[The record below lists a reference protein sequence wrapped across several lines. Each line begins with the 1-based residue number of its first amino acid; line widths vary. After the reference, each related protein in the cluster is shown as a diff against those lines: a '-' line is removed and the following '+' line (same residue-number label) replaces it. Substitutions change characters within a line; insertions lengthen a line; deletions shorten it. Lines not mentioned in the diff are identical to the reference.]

1 MKENELKDEHE
12 LQSYFIQRMD
22 KYLMS
27 QGKKL
32 IGWDEILEGGLS
44 PNAAVMSWRGFE
56 GGIEAAKLGHEVV
69 MSPGSHCYFDH
80 YQGKS
85 VSEPLAI
92 GGYTPLEKVYE
103 FNPIPEGL
111 KDQDARFILGG
122 QANLWTE
129 YIPTFD
135 QLTYMTY
142 PRAIALSQVLWGG
155 TKAPFK
161 AFEDALKTYH
171 IPRLMGPIL
180 NTNVSLSFMKP
191 DIKFE
196 REPYGISLS
205 FEFKDTNESV
215 VVSFPMR
222 EEGIWLSQGKKIPF
236 NRPQKKSI
244 QRKFTYFSPCCAD
257 SLTIIE
263 HQGLGAK
270 VTYITPPNSRYD
282 SGDLTLVDGQFGGR
296 PWRGYQWVGFDTNTI
311 EINIELEEK
320 RKTKGVELGFLYEPS
335 SWIHLPSEV
344 KITTD
349 SGKTKNVH
357 VTSER
362 TVIRFGNKTQSLRVQ
377 LNGPKTI
384 PIGFPGEGSA
394 PWIFMD
400 EIIIR

>member
-1 MKENELKDEHE
+1 MDQY
-12 LQSYFIQRMD
+12 LQAHNR
-22 KYLMS
+22 
-27 QGKKL
+27 KL
-32 IGWDEILEGGLS
+32 IGWDEILEGGLTS
-44 PNAAVMSWRGFE
+44 GAAVMSWRGTE
-56 GGIEAAKLGHEVV
+56 GGIAAAKQGHFVV

-103 FNPIPEGL
+103 FNPIPEEL
-111 KDQDARFILGG
+111 KDYEARFILGG

-142 PRAIALSQVLWGG
+142 PRAIALSQALWGG
-155 TKAPFK
+155 TKAPYK
-161 AFEDALKTYH
+161 AFEGALKTYH

-191 DIKFE
+191 SFKFN
-196 REPYGISLS
+196 RVPNGISLG
-205 FEFKDTNESV
+205 FEFKDTSESV
-215 VVSFPMR
+215 VVSSFNSHD
-222 EEGIWLSQGKKIPF
+222 GVWLDHNKTIDFKRTTKNTSEYKLTF
-236 NRPQKKSI
+236 
-244 QRKFTYFSPCCAD
+244 FSPCCAD
-257 SLTIIE
+257 SLTIIS

-282 SGDLTLVDGQFGGR
+282 SGDLTLVDGQFGAR

-311 EINIELEEK
+311 ELKVDLEER
-320 RKTKGVELGFLYEPS
+320 RKIKSLELGCLYEPS
-335 SWIHLPSEV
+335 SWIHLPNEV

-349 SGKTKNVH
+349 SGRTKSVNIA
-357 VTSER
+357 SER
-362 TVIRFGNKTQSLRVQ
+362 TVIRFKNKTQTIRLQ
-377 LNGPKTI
+377 ITGPKTI
-384 PIGFPGEGSA
+384 PVGFPGEGSA

-400 EIIIR
+400 EIIVR